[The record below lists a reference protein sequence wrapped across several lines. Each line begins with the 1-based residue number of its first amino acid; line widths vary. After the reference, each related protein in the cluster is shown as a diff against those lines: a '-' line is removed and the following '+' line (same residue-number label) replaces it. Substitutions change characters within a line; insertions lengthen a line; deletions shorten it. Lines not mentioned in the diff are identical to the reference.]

1 MLTMSSIFNLY
12 KLWSHSC
19 MQYFYISNLYNSL
32 YIVKI
37 TRIEKFK
44 IIQENITRSTIF
56 AVCLVKVVLGQIC
69 NTNGLMRLH
78 R

>member
-1 MLTMSSIFNLY
+1 MSSIFNLY

-44 IIQENITRSTIF
+44 IIEEDILFFVVFAFLSIFTHAEICRSREKTRE
-56 AVCLVKVVLGQIC
+56 
-69 NTNGLMRLH
+69 
-78 R
+78 